1 MQLIWLGHAGF
12 KITTKNN
19 FVIFIDP
26 FAGED
31 EHYEQKA
38 SLILISNE
46 GYHHLSYE
54 KVKKLRADSTVI
66 LANSQAAYEL
76 DGEAMNP
83 GDVQQVGDVKVKA
96 VKARSDRPGIGKKEG
111 EGLGFLLN
119 IEGKIIY
126 FAGTTDLIPEIKEI
140 VCDVALLPVASAT
153 TMSPQEALQ
162 AVEMIKPKLAIPMH
176 YGVFGGSI
184 EEAELFKE
192 LAESKTRTKVWV
204 LDVGKEYEI

>member
-31 EHYEQKA
+31 THYEQKA
-38 SLILISNE
+38 SLILVSNE

-54 KVKKLRADSTVI
+54 KIKALRADSTVI
-66 LANSQAAYEL
+66 LANTQSAYEL
-76 DGEAMNP
+76 DGTAMNP
-83 GDVQQVGDVKVKA
+83 GDVQAIGDIKIKA
-96 VKARSDRPGIGKKEG
+96 VRAHSERPGLGKKEG

-153 TMSPQEALQ
+153 TMSSQEALQ

-192 LAESKTRTKVWV
+192 LVESKTHTKVWV
-204 LDVGKEYEI
+204 LEPGKEYEI